1 MKILTIQN
9 RIGIGDM
16 VIFLPFI
23 EAIAKKFATP
33 VYLLAKESS
42 KASEILKSNK
52 NIKEVIIL
60 DRSKNKNGYHDG
72 LLGSLNLIKQLKVYN
87 FDKLS
92 YASCQE
98 SLVNVPKSQHW
109 KDIIIKESQWFNVNE
124 QQAYKAMNYC
134 FENYDDVKAKSF
146 NLMKT
151 NRDKFT
157 LDKILRR
164 ITGFYA

>member
-72 LLGSLNLIKQLKVYN
+72 LLGSLNLIKQLKDYN
-87 FDKLS
+87 FYKVFIFNS
-92 YASCQE
+92 
-98 SLVNVPKSQHW
+98 SLRYNL
-109 KDIIIKESQWFNVNE
+109 ITRFALIKNIYQYPLF
-124 QQAYKAMNYC
+124 K
-134 FENYDDVKAKSF
+134 K
-146 NLMKT
+146 
-151 NRDKFT
+151 
-157 LDKILRR
+157 KIS
-164 ITGFYA
+164 I